1 MFYYF
6 KKIYLKDNLR
16 YALLIYVS
24 LAYTIIL
31 NDNVKLLKD
40 NRIISWFICSI
51 LCLAP
56 SKLVEMRYFT
66 PCYIILIILVNY
78 NKESFD
84 DLNQLMFNWWNIW
97 AHLIINAFTFYIF
110 LFKQFENKF
119 MDNEISRFMYWHNYY
134 TNIENRN
141 N

>member
-24 LAYTIIL
+24 LAYTIII

-66 PCYIILIILVNY
+66 PCYIILLILVNY

-97 AHLIINAFTFYIF
+97 AHLIINGVTLYIF
-110 LFKQFENKF
+110 LFKQFENKY
-119 MDNEISRFMYWHNYY
+119 MDNEISRFMY
-134 TNIENRN
+134 
-141 N
+141 